1 MGDENEN
8 IGCVPENAAMSS
20 ICKEEAY
27 NRMCAERRVE
37 RRKAF
42 LRDKARIISELSYER
57 RELCQSI
64 SNLSDAINEN
74 PEEVS
79 SEQRTLWRLQ
89 YEAMLAYK
97 EALDK
102 RIVNL
107 IKESEN
113 DYRLDYEPA
122 KV

>member
-8 IGCVPENAAMSS
+8 IGCIPENAAMSY
-20 ICKEEAY
+20 IGKEEAY
-27 NRMCAERRVE
+27 DRLCAERRVE
-37 RRKAF
+37 RRRAF

-64 SNLSDAINEN
+64 SNLSVAIKEN

-79 SEQRTLWRLQ
+79 FEHKKLWRLQ

-97 EALDK
+97 DALDK

-113 DYRLDYEPA
+113 DYRLDYEPE

>member
-8 IGCVPENAAMSS
+8 IGLIPANAEMSKV
-20 ICKEEAY
+20 CDEAY
-27 NRMCAERRVE
+27 DRKWAAQRR
-37 RRKAF
+37 AF

-64 SNLSDAINEN
+64 SKLSDAIKEN

-79 SEQRTLWRLQ
+79 FEHKKLWRLQ
-89 YEAMLAYK
+89 HEAMLAYK
-97 EALDK
+97 DALDK

-113 DYRLDYEPA
+113 DYKLDEEPE